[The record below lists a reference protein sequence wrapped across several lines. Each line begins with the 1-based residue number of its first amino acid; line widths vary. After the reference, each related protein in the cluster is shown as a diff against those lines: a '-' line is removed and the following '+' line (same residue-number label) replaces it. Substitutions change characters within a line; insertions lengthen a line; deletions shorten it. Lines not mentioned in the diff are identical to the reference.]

1 MKLVKLIL
9 MWIELLILAFLG
21 RYWKLLIKIAEYS
34 GLYVILPDL
43 EDKELSIKGIQFLFE
58 EYENLE
64 LKDNKKENL

>member
-1 MKLVKLIL
+1 MKLVKIIL

-43 EDKELSIKGIQFLFE
+43 ENRELPIKGIQFLFE